1 MRRRRRAEPCS
12 TMKKL
17 LSCALIAFAL
27 LASARAVPAL
37 LEGRIHRLPDGVPGE
52 LTAHTVSSGGWVRT
66 YRVYCPTELAGG
78 DVAPVILCFH
88 GGGGAAQSAIG
99 NYGIVEEAEAR
110 GWIAVFPEGTGV
122 LSGTG
127 LFGLQTWNAGNCC
140 GYAQQN
146 DVDDVGFFEDLLMD
160 LAQRYPVD
168 LDQVCATGMSNGAMM
183 TYRLACE
190 RPDLLAA
197 VAPVAGS
204 LESGPPTAP
213 IPLLTIFGLLDQNVP
228 FAGGVGSGLSGN
240 SFNEQVSSLA
250 PFLDVNHARGIQLVF
265 EDETALA
272 WLAPGSEGGA
282 TTAYYL
288 ALDGG
293 HTWPGSGGSP
303 INPSD
308 PVHTTFPAT
317 PLMFDFFEAEL
328 GL

>member
-1 MRRRRRAEPCS
+1 MD
-12 TMKKL
+12 KL
-17 LSCALIAFAL
+17 LSPLLRIALLSVAV

-37 LEGRIHRLPDGVPGE
+37 LQARGAQLPAGVTGE
-52 LTAHTVSSGGWVRT
+52 LQVHTLSSGGLERT
-66 YRVYCPTELAGG
+66 YRVYCPAELAGG
-78 DVAPVILCFH
+78 EVAPVIVCFH

-160 LAQRYPVD
+160 LGQRYPVD

-190 RPDLLAA
+190 RPALLAA

-228 FAGGVGSGLSGN
+228 FEGGVGSGLSGN
-240 SFNEQVSSLA
+240 SFNDQVSSLA
-250 PFLDVNHARGIQLVF
+250 PFLDINQARGIQLVF
-265 EDETALA
+265 EDPTALA
-272 WLAPGSEGGA
+272 WLAPGAEGGA
-282 TTAYYL
+282 NTAYYL

-308 PVHTTFPAT
+308 PVHQTLPAT
-317 PLMFDFFEAEL
+317 PLMFDFFEVEL